1 MSRLGKKYLDVPE
14 GVKVSVSGSTLLIE
28 GPNGKISY
36 EIFENLEV
44 VIEDKKVFVRNNVL
58 ETRKFRRL
66 FRKID
71 ALQGLMRT
79 MIKNGIHGV
88 TKGFEKVLEIHGT
101 GFKAELK
108 GKKLALNL
116 GFTHPVEVD
125 IPDAIKV
132 KIEKNTIITFSSY
145 NKELLGNFVAKIRD
159 IYPPEPYKGKGI
171 RYAGEYVRHKVGK
184 AAVGAQK

>member
-1 MSRLGKKYLDVPE
+1 MSRLGKKPLDIPD
-14 GVKVSVSGSTLLIE
+14 GVKVSVLDDTLLIE
-28 GPNGKISY
+28 GPNGKISQD
-36 EIFENLEV
+36 IFEGLQV
-44 VIEDKKVFVRNNVL
+44 VVEDKKIFVRNKVF
-58 ETRKFRRL
+58 EVRKFRRL
-66 FRKID
+66 FRKTD
-71 ALQGLMRT
+71 ERQGLMRKL
-79 MIKNGIHGV
+79 IKNGIEGV

-101 GFKAELK
+101 GFKAEVK
-108 GKKLALNL
+108 SNKLILNI

-132 KIEKNTIITFSSY
+132 KVEKNTVLTFSSY
-145 NKELLGNFVAKIRD
+145 NKELLGNFVARVRR